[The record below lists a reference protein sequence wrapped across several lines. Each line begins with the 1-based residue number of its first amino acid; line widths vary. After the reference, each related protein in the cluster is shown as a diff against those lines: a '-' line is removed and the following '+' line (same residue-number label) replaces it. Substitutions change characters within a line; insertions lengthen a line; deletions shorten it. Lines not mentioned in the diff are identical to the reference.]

1 MKKRNL
7 VLSVM
12 TTCLVSCFLLS
23 GCNGQKQIDS
33 ETVKT
38 VKVEEQAHLQDDTV
52 SPACKITIDYSYL
65 AESDAADS
73 IAQRIN
79 RTIQAHVL
87 GKEYIRMNP
96 EVAVDSFKNTYIDNY
111 RKDVNEFYQED
122 IKNGT
127 PKDELP
133 TWYNYEY
140 GLTTHFSEGKEGILN
155 FIAETFEYTGGAH
168 PNSWNK
174 WMNFEKNT
182 GKLLALKDVFMA
194 GSEKPMSDKWLSVS
208 DGFAYL
214 KCDFGRW
221 GAEKR
226 MIKPLLEKAEDGRWY
241 CRWQLTPS
249 GKVWGTS
256 HSSDLLKWAP
266 QQYVNAEKP
275 AVPRL
280 VTARQIVLDKDTLNG
295 YMQKVPYADIE
306 QLIRFAEH
314 KKFRDI
320 QNNERTE
327 QDAVRFAGLKPVT
340 ATIRVDAG
348 RVKPISEH
356 LIGIFFEDINY
367 GADGGLYAELVQ
379 NRDFE
384 YSAKDGARDK
394 NWNSTYAWSIQ
405 GTDAELSVSE
415 DNPIH
420 TNTCCNEKKRHKERS
435 CPNALQ
441 RVAVQRSHP
450 QGCGTHGLC
459 RNDRDS
465 GKDYPPHAG
474 RA

>member
-96 EVAVDSFKNTYIDNY
+96 EVAVDSFKNTYINNY

-155 FIAETFEYTGGAH
+155 FIAETFGYTGGAH

-194 GSEKPMSDKWLSVS
+194 GSEKPMSD
-208 DGFAYL
+208 
-214 KCDFGRW
+214 
-221 GAEKR
+221 
-226 MIKPLLEKAEDGRWY
+226 MLLEKLITEMATRLEDSSITSLEGLQNAGILNSTNMY
-241 CRWQLTPS
+241 VPDNFLLEKE
-249 GKVWGTS
+249 KVS
-256 HSSDLLKWAP
+256 FLYNKYDIA
-266 QQYVNAEKP
+266 
-275 AVPRL
+275 
-280 VTARQIVLDKDTLNG
+280 
-295 YMQKVPYADIE
+295 PYAVGVI
-306 QLIRFAEH
+306 
-314 KKFRDI
+314 
-320 QNNERTE
+320 T
-327 QDAVRFAGLKPVT
+327 
-340 ATIRVDAG
+340 
-348 RVKPISEH
+348 
-356 LIGIFFEDINY
+356 
-367 GADGGLYAELVQ
+367 
-379 NRDFE
+379 
-384 YSAKDGARDK
+384 
-394 NWNSTYAWSIQ
+394 
-405 GTDAELSVSE
+405 LSLPYTSVE
-415 DNPIH
+415 KYMIH
-420 TNTCCNEKKRHKERS
+420 
-435 CPNALQ
+435 
-441 RVAVQRSHP
+441 
-450 QGCGTHGLC
+450 
-459 RNDRDS
+459 
-465 GKDYPPHAG
+465 
-474 RA
+474 

>member
-12 TTCLVSCFLLS
+12 ATCLVSCFLLS

-96 EVAVDSFKNTYIDNY
+96 EVAVDSFKNTYINNY

-155 FIAETFEYTGGAH
+155 FIAETFEYTSGAH

-194 GSEKPMSDKWLSVS
+194 GSEKPMSDMLLEELITEMATRLEDSSITSLEGLQNAGILNSTNMYVP
-208 DGFAYL
+208 DNF
-214 KCDFGRW
+214 
-221 GAEKR
+221 
-226 MIKPLLEKAEDGRWY
+226 LLEKE
-241 CRWQLTPS
+241 
-249 GKVWGTS
+249 KVS
-256 HSSDLLKWAP
+256 FLYNKYDIA
-266 QQYVNAEKP
+266 
-275 AVPRL
+275 
-280 VTARQIVLDKDTLNG
+280 
-295 YMQKVPYADIE
+295 PYAVGVI
-306 QLIRFAEH
+306 
-314 KKFRDI
+314 
-320 QNNERTE
+320 T
-327 QDAVRFAGLKPVT
+327 
-340 ATIRVDAG
+340 
-348 RVKPISEH
+348 
-356 LIGIFFEDINY
+356 
-367 GADGGLYAELVQ
+367 
-379 NRDFE
+379 
-384 YSAKDGARDK
+384 
-394 NWNSTYAWSIQ
+394 
-405 GTDAELSVSE
+405 LSLPYTSVE
-415 DNPIH
+415 KYMIH
-420 TNTCCNEKKRHKERS
+420 
-435 CPNALQ
+435 
-441 RVAVQRSHP
+441 
-450 QGCGTHGLC
+450 
-459 RNDRDS
+459 
-465 GKDYPPHAG
+465 
-474 RA
+474 

>member
-96 EVAVDSFKNTYIDNY
+96 EVAVDSFKNTYINNY

-140 GLTTHFSEGKEGILN
+140 GLTTHFIECKEGILN
-155 FIAETFEYTGGAH
+155 FLAETFEITGGAH

-194 GSEKPMSDKWLSVS
+194 GSEKPMSD
-208 DGFAYL
+208 
-214 KCDFGRW
+214 
-221 GAEKR
+221 
-226 MIKPLLEKAEDGRWY
+226 MLLEKLITEMATRLEDSSITSLEGLQNAGILNSTNMY
-241 CRWQLTPS
+241 VPDNFLLEKE
-249 GKVWGTS
+249 KVS
-256 HSSDLLKWAP
+256 FLYNKYDIA
-266 QQYVNAEKP
+266 
-275 AVPRL
+275 
-280 VTARQIVLDKDTLNG
+280 
-295 YMQKVPYADIE
+295 PYAVGVI
-306 QLIRFAEH
+306 
-314 KKFRDI
+314 
-320 QNNERTE
+320 T
-327 QDAVRFAGLKPVT
+327 
-340 ATIRVDAG
+340 
-348 RVKPISEH
+348 
-356 LIGIFFEDINY
+356 
-367 GADGGLYAELVQ
+367 
-379 NRDFE
+379 
-384 YSAKDGARDK
+384 
-394 NWNSTYAWSIQ
+394 
-405 GTDAELSVSE
+405 LSLPYTSVE
-415 DNPIH
+415 KYMIH
-420 TNTCCNEKKRHKERS
+420 
-435 CPNALQ
+435 
-441 RVAVQRSHP
+441 
-450 QGCGTHGLC
+450 
-459 RNDRDS
+459 
-465 GKDYPPHAG
+465 
-474 RA
+474 